1 MGVIIKKYVSLRS
14 EPHRLPGFVSPFL
27 PTTRAAGSLHAK
39 RTRVHAALTACAR
52 ASFNSIEIASES
64 IFFSAEARVPS
75 NHVAFIRRVRATVR
89 HGNRPGIIVSGG
101 PARNHCPP
109 ATRTRPVR
117 EPLKILNELNFDE
130 RAEKSTACSHA
141 SYDCDFYR
149 SQRVYRWRGRFSA
162 CQFAEII
169 AHLAFSYPPNSSN
182 ASSDPSILL
191 FLLLL
196 RTRNANSNPRPANP
210 PSRRR
215 VKGCGTGVAATAF
228 SSSFEKGGVTGRVDG
243 VNRSYAKTERDKER
257 QEEAMTTAEGKKIG
271 GFVGGKGRSGKTAKV
286 YTSRIICE
294 ARPLLMSVFS
304 G

>member
-75 NHVAFIRRVRATVR
+75 NHVAFIRRVRAIVR
-89 HGNRPGIIVSGG
+89 VIAPVSSFQAARREII
-101 PARNHCPP
+101 ARWQPE
-109 ATRTRPVR
+109 PVR

-130 RAEKSTACSHA
+130 RAEKSTARSHA

-169 AHLAFSYPPNSSN
+169 AHLAFSSPHPTH
-182 ASSDPSILL
+182 
-191 FLLLL
+191 
-196 RTRNANSNPRPANP
+196 RTRPRILSPRSSYSPCERETRILIHVRPIP
-210 PSRRR
+210 PR
-215 VKGCGTGVAATAF
+215 
-228 SSSFEKGGVTGRVDG
+228 E
-243 VNRSYAKTERDKER
+243 
-257 QEEAMTTAEGKKIG
+257 EGK
-271 GFVGGKGRSGKTAKV
+271 RMRNRC
-286 YTSRIICE
+286 SRD
-294 ARPLLMSVFS
+294 RVFQQLRERGS
-304 G
+304 NGSSRQS